1 MIYSKVIM
9 ADTLTPVSVYQK
21 ISADSERAFL
31 LESVEKGER
40 QGRYSFIGVDPERS
54 FNGSFQDL
62 RSEFRK
68 DQKAPLDLPPFTGG
82 AVGYFNYEMI
92 REFEEIQGLSPEFMS
107 AHMDF
112 YPTVLAFDHLR
123 HRVIVM
129 SHVSSTRVQEVTD
142 KLLAPLPGSG
152 LLNFLLTSDELESV
166 LSHSREAGLR
176 ELQGYSDFTP
186 EEFGDAVRRA
196 KEYILAGDIFQVV
209 LSQSFT
215 RDYHGDPFNV
225 YRILRYLNPSPYMF
239 YLKQGPLCLAGASPE
254 MLVQVQ
260 GSSLE
265 YRPIA
270 GTRKRGADKA
280 EDERMAE
287 ELLADEK
294 EKAEHLMLVDLGR
307 NDLGRISEYGQ
318 VKVEEF
324 MRLERYSHVMHLVSS
339 LRGRLRPDRDRFD
352 VLSSC
357 FPAGTVTGAP
367 KIRAMEIIQELE
379 KSPRGFYAGSAG
391 YLDYSGNLDTCI
403 SIRTIMMRDG
413 KAYFRAG
420 AGIVAD
426 SVPEKENLEC
436 LNKAS
441 VLNQALTMAGR
452 FDQVS
457 QLNGKRGLAN

>member
-9 ADTLTPVSVYQK
+9 ADTLTPVSVYQR

-40 QGRYSFIGVDPERS
+40 QGRYSFIGVDPE
-54 FNGSFQDL
+54 GSYTGSLQDL
-62 RSEFRK
+62 REEFRK
-68 DQKAPLDLPPFTGG
+68 DQKAPADLPPFTGG
-82 AVGYFNYEMI
+82 AVGFFNYEMVN
-92 REFEEIQGLSPEFMS
+92 EFEEIRGLSRDFAS
-107 AHMDF
+107 AQMDF
-112 YPTVLAFDHLR
+112 YPTILAFDHLR
-123 HRVIVM
+123 HRIIVM
-129 SHVSSTRVQEVTD
+129 SHISSAKVREVTD
-142 KLLAPLPGSG
+142 KLLSPANGPGA
-152 LLNFLLTSDELESV
+152 LNFLLTSDELESV

-176 ELQGYSDFTP
+176 ELQRCSDFTP
-186 EEFGDAVRRA
+186 EEFGEAVRKA
-196 KEYILAGDIFQVV
+196 KEYIFAGDIFQVV

-215 RDYHGDPFNV
+215 REYRGNPFNV

-260 GSSLE
+260 GKDLE

-270 GTRKRGADKA
+270 GTRRRGLDMA
-280 EDERMAE
+280 EDEHLGE

-307 NDLGRISEYGQ
+307 NDLGRISEYGG

-339 LRGRLRPDRDRFD
+339 LRGRLRSDRDRFD
-352 VLSSC
+352 ALSSC

-379 KSPRGFYAGSAG
+379 KSPRGFYAGAAG

-403 SIRTIMMRDG
+403 AIRTIMMRDG
-413 KAYFRAG
+413 QAHFRAG

-426 SVPEKENLEC
+426 SVPAKENLEC

-441 VLNQALTMAGR
+441 VLDQALTMAGR
-452 FDQVS
+452 FDFMDQFRES
-457 QLNGKRGLAN
+457 RGY

>member
-21 ISADSERAFL
+21 ISEGSERAFL

-40 QGRYSFIGVDPERS
+40 QGRYSFIGVDPEGG
-54 FNGSFQDL
+54 FTGSLQ
-62 RSEFRK
+62 EFRSLFK
-68 DQKAPLDLPPFTGG
+68 QDRNAPLDLPPFTGG
-82 AVGYFNYEMI
+82 AVGFFNYEMVN
-92 REFEEIQGLSPEFMS
+92 EFEKIRGIS
-107 AHMDF
+107 ADVSSAQLDF
-112 YPTVLAFDHLR
+112 YPTILAFDHLR
-123 HRVIVM
+123 HRIIVM
-129 SHVSSTRVQEVTD
+129 SHISSAKVQEVTD
-142 KLLAPLPGSG
+142 KLVSAVQGREPVSL
-152 LLNFLLTSDELESV
+152 LLTSDQLESA

-176 ELQGYSDFTP
+176 ELQSYSDFSP
-186 EEFGDAVRRA
+186 EEFGEAVLKA
-196 KEYILAGDIFQVV
+196 KKYIYAGDIFQVV

-215 RDYHGDPFNV
+215 REYRGEPFNV

-239 YLKQGPLCLAGASPE
+239 YLKQGPVCIAGASPE

-260 GSSLE
+260 GRNLE

-270 GTRKRGADKA
+270 GTRRRGRDLA
-280 EDERMAE
+280 EDEFMAR
-287 ELLADEK
+287 ELLGDEK

-307 NDLGRISEYGQ
+307 NDLGRISDYGE

-324 MRLERYSHVMHLVSS
+324 MKLEKYSHVMHLVSA

-352 VLSSC
+352 ALSSC

-379 KSPRGFYAGSAG
+379 KSPRGFYAGAAG

-403 SIRTIMMRDG
+403 SIRTIMMKDG
-413 KAYFRAG
+413 IASFRAG

-426 SVPEKENLEC
+426 SEPEKENLEC

-452 FDQVS
+452 FNILDRI
-457 QLNGKRGLAN
+457 NGRGEF

>member
-1 MIYSKVIM
+1 MIYSKVVM

-21 ISADSERAFL
+21 VSAGSERAFL

-40 QGRYSFIGVDPERS
+40 QGRYSFIGVDPEGGHV
-54 FNGSFQDL
+54 GSFQEL
-62 RSEFRK
+62 RSQFHK
-68 DQKAPLDLPPFTGG
+68 DQRAPLDLPPFTGG
-82 AVGYFNYEMI
+82 AVGFFNYEMVS
-92 REFEEIQGLSPEFMS
+92 EFEKVKDLSSDFPS
-107 AHMDF
+107 VRMDF
-112 YPTVLAFDHLR
+112 YPTILAFDHLR
-123 HRVIVM
+123 HRIIVM
-129 SHVSSTRVQEVTD
+129 SHVSSTKVREVTD
-142 KLLAPLPGSG
+142 KLLAPTPGSG
-152 LLNFLLTSDELESV
+152 YLNFLLTSDDLESV
-166 LSHSREAGLR
+166 LSRTREAGLR

-186 EEFGDAVRRA
+186 EEFAEAVNRA

-215 RDYHGDPFNV
+215 REYRGDPFNV

-260 GSSLE
+260 GRSLE

-270 GTRKRGADKA
+270 GTRRRGVDRSDDKIM
-280 EDERMAE
+280 EE

-307 NDLGRISEYGQ
+307 NDLGRISEYGK
-318 VKVEEF
+318 VEVEEF
-324 MRLERYSHVMHLVSS
+324 MRVEKYSHVMHLVSS
-339 LRGRLRPDRDRFD
+339 LRGRLREDRDRFD
-352 VLSSC
+352 ALGSC

-379 KSPRGFYAGSAG
+379 KSPRGFYAGAAG

-403 SIRTIMMRDG
+403 SIRSIMMKDG
-413 KAYFRAG
+413 KAVFRAG

-426 SVPEKENLEC
+426 SLPEKENLEC

-441 VLNQALTMAGR
+441 VLNQALAMAGR
-452 FDQVS
+452 FDFMNH
-457 QLNGKRGLAN
+457 LGMRGY

>member
-21 ISADSERAFL
+21 ISAGSERAFL

-40 QGRYSFIGVDPERS
+40 QGRYSFIGVDPE
-54 FNGSFQDL
+54 GSFRGTL
-62 RSEFRK
+62 RELRAEFRK
-68 DQKAPLDLPPFTGG
+68 DLDAPADLPPFTGG
-82 AVGYFNYEMI
+82 AVGFFNYELV
-92 REFEEIQGLSPEFMS
+92 RELEEIDGLSSGFSS
-107 AHMDF
+107 AQMDF
-112 YPTVLAFDHLR
+112 YPTILAFDHLR
-123 HRVIVM
+123 HRIIVM
-129 SHVSSTRVQEVTD
+129 SHVNSSRVRDITD
-142 KLLAPLPGSG
+142 RLLAPVDSSG
-152 LLNFLLTSDELESV
+152 PLNFLLTSDDLESV

-186 EEFGDAVRRA
+186 EEFGRAVDKA
-196 KEYILAGDIFQVV
+196 KGYITEGDIFQVV
-209 LSQSFT
+209 LSQSFS
-215 RDYHGDPFNV
+215 RDYRGDPFNV

-239 YLKQGPLCLAGASPE
+239 FLKQGPLCLAGASPE

-260 GSSLE
+260 GRGLE

-270 GTRKRGADKA
+270 GTRRRGSSKAD
-280 EDERMAE
+280 DQRMAD

-307 NDLGRISEYGQ
+307 NDLGRISEYGG

-339 LRGRLRPDRDRFD
+339 LRGRLREDCDRFD
-352 VLSSC
+352 ALSSC

-379 KSPRGFYAGSAG
+379 KSPRGFYAGAAG

-403 SIRTIMMRDG
+403 SIRTIMMEDG
-413 KAYFRAG
+413 IARFRAG

-452 FDQVS
+452 FDFMDR
-457 QLNGKRGLAN
+457 LNGRREY

>member
-21 ISADSERAFL
+21 VSAGSERAFL

-40 QGRYSFIGVDPERS
+40 QGRYSFIGVDPE
-54 FNGSFQDL
+54 GSFTGSLLDL
-62 RSEFRK
+62 KAEFRK
-68 DQKAPLDLPPFTGG
+68 DQKAPLDLPPFSGG
-82 AVGYFNYEMI
+82 AVGFFNYEMI
-92 REFEEIQGLSPEFMS
+92 NEFEEIKGLSGDFPS
-107 AHMDF
+107 AQMDF
-112 YPTVLAFDHLR
+112 YPTILAFDHLR
-123 HRVIVM
+123 HRIIVM
-129 SHVSSTRVQEVTD
+129 SHISSAKVREVTD
-142 KLLAPLPGSG
+142 KLLSPGPGAG

-166 LSHSREAGLR
+166 LNHSREAGLR
-176 ELQGYSDFTP
+176 EMQGYSDFTP
-186 EEFGDAVRRA
+186 EEFGEAVRKA
-196 KEYILAGDIFQVV
+196 KDYIFAGDIFQVV

-215 RDYHGDPFNV
+215 REYRGDPFNV

-239 YLKQGPLCLAGASPE
+239 FLKQGPLCLAGASPE

-260 GSSLE
+260 GNDLE

-270 GTRKRGADKA
+270 GTRRRGMDRN
-280 EDERMAE
+280 EDEAMAA

-339 LRGRLRPDRDRFD
+339 LRGRLRSDRDRFD
-352 VLSSC
+352 ALCSC

-379 KSPRGFYAGSAG
+379 KSPRGFYAGAAG
-391 YLDYSGNLDTCI
+391 YLDFSGNLDTCI
-403 SIRTIMMRDG
+403 SIRTIMMKNG
-413 KAYFRAG
+413 IANFRAG

-426 SVPEKENLEC
+426 SVPENENLEC

-452 FDQVS
+452 FDTADS
-457 QLNGKRGLAN
+457 LSGRRGF

>member
-9 ADTLTPVSVYQK
+9 ADTLTPVSVYQR
-21 ISADSERAFL
+21 ISDGSERAFL

-40 QGRYSFIGVDPERS
+40 QGRYSFIGVDPE
-54 FNGSFQDL
+54 GSYTGSLQDL
-62 RSEFRK
+62 REEFRK
-68 DQKAPLDLPPFTGG
+68 DQKAPADLPPFTGG
-82 AVGYFNYEMI
+82 AVGFFNYEMVN
-92 REFEEIQGLSPEFMS
+92 EFEEIRGLSRDFAS
-107 AHMDF
+107 AQMDF
-112 YPTVLAFDHLR
+112 YPTILAFDHLR
-123 HRVIVM
+123 HRIIVM
-129 SHVSSTRVQEVTD
+129 SHISSAKVREVTD
-142 KLLAPLPGSG
+142 KLLSPINSLGA
-152 LLNFLLTSDELESV
+152 LNFLLTSDELESV

-176 ELQGYSDFTP
+176 ELQRCSDFTP
-186 EEFGDAVRRA
+186 EEFGKAVSRA
-196 KEYILAGDIFQVV
+196 KEYIFAGDIFQVV

-215 RDYHGDPFNV
+215 REYCGNPFNV

-260 GSSLE
+260 GKELE

-270 GTRKRGADKA
+270 GTRRRGLDKA
-280 EDERMAE
+280 EDELMGE

-307 NDLGRISEYGQ
+307 NDLGRISEYGG

-339 LRGRLRPDRDRFD
+339 LRGRLRSDRDRFD
-352 VLSSC
+352 ALSSC

-379 KSPRGFYAGSAG
+379 KSPRGFYAGAAG

-403 SIRTIMMRDG
+403 AIRTIMMRDG
-413 KAYFRAG
+413 HAYFRAG

-441 VLNQALTMAGR
+441 VLDQALTMAGR
-452 FDQVS
+452 FDFMDQF
-457 QLNGKRGLAN
+457 RGSRGY

>member
-21 ISADSERAFL
+21 ISKGSERAFL

-40 QGRYSFIGVDPERS
+40 QGRYSFIGVDPEGR
-54 FNGSFQDL
+54 FNGSLQELRAEFQQH
-62 RSEFRK
+62 K
-68 DQKAPLDLPPFTGG
+68 KAPLDLPPFTGG
-82 AVGYFNYEMI
+82 AVGFFNYEMI
-92 REFEEIQGLSPEFMS
+92 SEFEDISGLDGAAS
-107 AHMDF
+107 AAQMDF
-112 YPTVLAFDHLR
+112 YPTILAFDHLR
-123 HRVIVM
+123 HRIIVM
-129 SHVSSTRVQEVTD
+129 SHISSAKVQEVTD
-142 KLLAPLPGSG
+142 KLVSAVQGREPMSL
-152 LLNFLLTSDELESV
+152 LLTSDDLESA

-186 EEFGDAVRRA
+186 EEFGSAVLRA
-196 KEYILAGDIFQVV
+196 KDYIFAGDIFQVV

-215 RDYHGDPFNV
+215 REYRGDPFNV

-239 YLKQGPLCLAGASPE
+239 YLKQGSVCLAGASPE
-254 MLVQVQ
+254 MLVKVQ
-260 GSSLE
+260 GRDLE

-270 GTRKRGADKA
+270 GTRRRGRDIT
-280 EDERMAE
+280 EDDFMAR
-287 ELLADEK
+287 ELLGDEK

-307 NDLGRISEYGQ
+307 NDIGRISDFGE

-324 MRLERYSHVMHLVSS
+324 MRLEKYSHVMHLVSS
-339 LRGRLRPDRDRFD
+339 LRGKLRSDRDRFD
-352 VLSSC
+352 ALSSC

-379 KSPRGFYAGSAG
+379 KSPRGFYAGAAG
-391 YLDYSGNLDTCI
+391 YIDYSGNLDTCI
-403 SIRTIMMRDG
+403 SIRTILMKDG
-413 KAYFRAG
+413 MASFRAG

-452 FDQVS
+452 FNILDRI
-457 QLNGKRGLAN
+457 NGGRGL

>member
-21 ISADSERAFL
+21 VSEGSQRAFL

-40 QGRYSFIGVDPERS
+40 QGRYSFIGVDPE
-54 FNGSFQDL
+54 GSFSGSLQEL
-62 RSEFRK
+62 RSEFKQDRR
-68 DQKAPLDLPPFTGG
+68 APLDLPPFTGG
-82 AVGYFNYEMI
+82 AVGYFNYEMVN
-92 REFEEIQGLSPEFMS
+92 EFEKIEGISSQGVS
-107 AHMDF
+107 ARLDY
-112 YPTVLAFDHLR
+112 YPTILAFDHLR
-123 HRVIVM
+123 HRIIVM
-129 SHVSSTRVQEVTD
+129 SHVSSARVQDVTD
-142 KLLAPLPGSG
+142 KLVSAVQGREPMSL
-152 LLNFLLTSDELESV
+152 LLTSDQLESA

-176 ELQGYSDFTP
+176 ELQGYSDFSP
-186 EEFGDAVRRA
+186 EEFGEAVLKA
-196 KEYILAGDIFQVV
+196 KEYIYAGDIFQVV
-209 LSQSFT
+209 LSQAFT
-215 RDYHGDPFNV
+215 REYRGDPFNV

-239 YLKQGPLCLAGASPE
+239 YLKQGPVCIAGASPE

-260 GSSLE
+260 GSNLE

-270 GTRKRGADKA
+270 GTRRRGRDLA
-280 EDERMAE
+280 EDEFMAR
-287 ELLADEK
+287 ELLGDEK

-307 NDLGRISEYGQ
+307 NDLGRISDYGE

-324 MRLERYSHVMHLVSS
+324 MRLEKYSHVMHLVSA
-339 LRGRLRPDRDRFD
+339 LRGKLRPDRDRFD
-352 VLSSC
+352 ALSSC

-379 KSPRGFYAGSAG
+379 KSPRGFYAGAAG

-403 SIRTIMMRDG
+403 AIRTIMMKDG
-413 KAYFRAG
+413 IASFRAG

-426 SVPEKENLEC
+426 SEPEKENLEC

-452 FDQVS
+452 FNILDRI
-457 QLNGKRGLAN
+457 NGGGTY

>member
-21 ISADSERAFL
+21 VSAGSERAFL

-40 QGRYSFIGVDPERS
+40 QGRYSFIGVDPE
-54 FNGSFQDL
+54 GSFTGSLMDL
-62 RSEFRK
+62 KAEFRK
-68 DQKAPLDLPPFTGG
+68 DQKAPLDLPPFSGG
-82 AVGYFNYEMI
+82 AVGFFNYEMI
-92 REFEEIQGLSPEFMS
+92 NEFEEIGGLSSELPS
-107 AHMDF
+107 AQMDF
-112 YPTVLAFDHLR
+112 YPTILAFDHLR
-123 HRVIVM
+123 HRIIVM
-129 SHVSSTRVQEVTD
+129 SHISSAKVREATD
-142 KLLAPLPGSG
+142 KLLSPGPGSG

-166 LSHSREAGLR
+166 LNHSREAGLR
-176 ELQGYSDFTP
+176 EMQGYSDFTP
-186 EEFGDAVRRA
+186 AEFGEAVQKA
-196 KEYILAGDIFQVV
+196 KDYIFAGDIFQVV

-215 RDYHGDPFNV
+215 REYRGDPFNV

-239 YLKQGPLCLAGASPE
+239 FLKQGPLCLAGASPE

-260 GSSLE
+260 GNDLE

-270 GTRKRGADKA
+270 GTRRRGVDRA
-280 EDERMAE
+280 EDEAMAA

-339 LRGRLRPDRDRFD
+339 LRGRLRSDRDRFD
-352 VLSSC
+352 ALCSC

-379 KSPRGFYAGSAG
+379 KSPRGFYAGAAG
-391 YLDYSGNLDTCI
+391 YLDFSGNLDTCI
-403 SIRTIMMRDG
+403 SIRTIMMKNG
-413 KAYFRAG
+413 FANFRAG

-426 SVPEKENLEC
+426 SVPENENLEC

-452 FDQVS
+452 FDSVDYLS
-457 QLNGKRGLAN
+457 GRRGF

>member
-21 ISADSERAFL
+21 VSVDSERAFL

-40 QGRYSFIGVDPERS
+40 QGRYSFIGVDPE
-54 FNGSFQDL
+54 GSFTGSLREL

-82 AVGYFNYEMI
+82 AVGFFNYEMI
-92 REFEEIQGLSPEFMS
+92 HEFEEIRGLSTEFAS
-107 AHMDF
+107 AQMDF

-123 HRVIVM
+123 HRIIVM
-129 SHVSSTRVQEVTD
+129 SHISSARVQDVTD
-142 KLLAPLPGSG
+142 KLVSTGQGPGS
-152 LLNFLLTSDELESV
+152 LNLLLTSDELESV
-166 LSHSREAGLR
+166 LSHSREAGLK

-186 EEFGDAVRRA
+186 EEFGEAVRRA
-196 KEYILAGDIFQVV
+196 KEYIYSGDVFQVV

-215 RDYHGDPFNV
+215 RQYRGDPFNV

-239 YLKQGPLCLAGASPE
+239 FLRQGSLCLAGASPE

-260 GSSLE
+260 GNNLE

-270 GTRKRGADKA
+270 GTRKRGSDRA
-280 EDERMAE
+280 EDELMAE

-324 MRLERYSHVMHLVSS
+324 MKLERYSHVMHLVSA
-339 LRGRLRPDRDRFD
+339 LRGRLRSDRDRFD
-352 VLSSC
+352 ALSAC

-379 KSPRGFYAGSAG
+379 KSPRGFYAGAAG
-391 YLDYSGNLDTCI
+391 YIDYSGNLDTCI
-403 SIRTIMMRDG
+403 SLRTIMMRDG
-413 KAYFRAG
+413 KANFRAG

-452 FDQVS
+452 FNSMD
-457 QLNGKRGLAN
+457 QLNGRRGY